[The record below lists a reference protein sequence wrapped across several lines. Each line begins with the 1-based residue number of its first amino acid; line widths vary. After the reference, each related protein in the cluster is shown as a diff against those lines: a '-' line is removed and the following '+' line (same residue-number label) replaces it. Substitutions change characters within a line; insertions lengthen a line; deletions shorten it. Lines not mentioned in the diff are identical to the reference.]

1 MLVGVIHL
9 PALPGSPG
17 AKLPLETIVASVIDD
32 ARALADAGFDV
43 CMIENFGDAP
53 FFKDAVPPVTVSAM
67 TVCALAAIEA
77 VPALPIAVN
86 VLRNDA
92 ASALAIAHVVGAAA
106 IRINIHCGARM
117 TDQGIIEGRAAETL
131 RLRSAL
137 RAANVAIWADVDVKH
152 SAALAPYPLDQE
164 VHDVV
169 ERGLATAVIVTGDGT
184 GKAVDAGKL
193 ATVRAVAGH
202 AKVLVGS
209 GATLENLPM
218 LAKSAHG
225 VIVGSALRDGGRAG
239 GAIVAA
245 RAKEFAAA
253 YRSSFGS

>member
-17 AKLPLETIVASVIDD
+17 ATLPLETIVASVIDD

-131 RLRSAL
+131 RLRNSLGAGK
-137 RAANVAIWADVDVKH
+137 VAIWADVDVKH
-152 SAALAPYPLDQE
+152 SAALAPYPL
-164 VHDVV
+164 
-169 ERGLATAVIVTGDGT
+169 GLAAAVIVTGDGT

-193 ATVRAVAGH
+193 ATVREAAGH

-209 GATLENLPM
+209 GATLENLPL

-225 VIVGSALRDGGRAG
+225 VIVGSALREGGRAG
-239 GAIVAA
+239 GTIVAG

-253 YRSSFGS
+253 YRAVFRG